1 MGKRLPVENMDF
13 MFHDFL
19 GLFMSEDVFLDL
31 SFDSSET
38 EEEVDYL
45 KRGERLE
52 SLARTIY
59 QRRIGKMTLT
69 DAEQKIYSIS
79 MDETMS
85 YFDIVHKISKS
96 FTRPCLRSMVSSD
109 DEYAKALLDAV
120 SLPSLH
126 IALSF
131 VDEQDSVRGY
141 VCRSLP
147 QNKRTEA
154 SNEPILCVSFEEDGY
169 PSISYHGY
177 KNISHSKKDLAWK
190 CVGNP
195 VRVVD
200 LADFFSSL
208 IIYSQVMKKVSAYI
222 AGDDD
227 AQVDETTLSLKK
239 EVEEYTSTHL
249 LRGIVRICPD
259 ELNLQGVSDVFK
271 YVVRTTDTWAQD
283 VLFRRLVADGMVL
296 DVPCTSPW
304 KWRESLASYGPSIGV
319 RNADNFAACFLFW
332 YDNVFSYH
340 RFLHSTTDIGLFY
353 WGLPQGLHSSRTS
366 KITDS
371 DIMELFK
378 KLFFVVYKEKVEQ
391 KSTLDYYRELESGE
405 HAKSYQLKKAIPKR
419 VLDAME
425 KSLFNEYFGFVEF
438 DDEADTDKAEEIAKE
453 FRALK
458 EKYLRD
464 INSSENAIRFR
475 KLGNHK
481 ALGLYYP
488 SVKCLCVD
496 IHSPESLVHE
506 YGHLIDY
513 TMGGLSDEKDFRM
526 VKAAYVD
533 YLHAQMEENSAVK
546 AVMKGKTK
554 YNLTYYSRSTEVF
567 ARCFELYVSKV
578 LEVNNSIVPQSFNES
593 VYPQTDE
600 FLKLVADYFNAL
612 LHISPKEEE
621 DVLTETV
628 RWLISCPAGDGNFMC
643 RLKNATEK
651 EIRLALKD
659 EKVASQKAKVAKLN
673 AQLRK
678 IACA

>member
-1 MGKRLPVENMDF
+1 MGKKLPVENMDF
-13 MFHDFL
+13 IFHDFF
-19 GLFMSEDVFLDL
+19 GLFMSENAFPDL

-38 EEEVDYL
+38 EEEIDYL

-59 QRRIGKMTLT
+59 QRRIGKMALS

-79 MDETMS
+79 MDETTS

-96 FTRPCLRSMVSSD
+96 FTRPCLRSMESAD

-120 SLPSLH
+120 ALPSLR

-147 QNKRTEA
+147 QNKRAVA
-154 SNEPILCVSFEEDGY
+154 SDEPILCVSFEEDGY
-169 PSISYHGY
+169 PLITYHGY
-177 KNISHSKKDLAWK
+177 KNISHSKKELAWR
-190 CVGNP
+190 CG
-195 VRVVD
+195 VRAVD

-208 IIYSQVMKKVSAYI
+208 IVYSQVMKKISAYM
-222 AGDDD
+222 AGDED
-227 AQVDETTLSLKK
+227 AKTDETTLSLKSV
-239 EVEEYTSTHL
+239 VEEYVSAHL
-249 LRGIVRICPD
+249 LKGIVRISPD
-259 ELNLQGVSDVFK
+259 ELDLKCLADVFR
-271 YVVRTTDTWAQD
+271 YVIRTTEDWAND
-283 VLFRRLVADGMVL
+283 VLFERLITDGAIV
-296 DVPCTSPW
+296 DVPGIPCW
-304 KWRESLASYGPSIGV
+304 NWRTALAVYGPSIGV
-319 RNADNFAACFLFW
+319 KDADSFAACFLFW
-332 YDNVFSYH
+332 YRNVFSYH
-340 RFLHSTTDIGLFY
+340 RFLHSTTDCGLFY
-353 WGLPQGLHSSRTS
+353 WGLPQGWHSRRTS
-366 KITDS
+366 KIVDS

-425 KSLFNEYFGFVEF
+425 KSLFNDYFGFVEF
-438 DDEADTDKAEEIAKE
+438 DDEADIDKAEEIAKE

-458 EKYLRD
+458 EKYLAD
-464 INSSENAIRFR
+464 IDSSENAIRFR

-513 TMGGLSDEKDFRM
+513 TMGGLSDEKGFRTI
-526 VKAAYVD
+526 KTAYVD
-533 YLHAQMEENSAVK
+533 YLHAQMEKDAAVK

-578 LEVNNSIVPQSFNES
+578 LEVNNSIVPQSFSES
-593 VYPQTDE
+593 VYPQTDG
-600 FLKLVADYFNAL
+600 FLKLVADYFNTL

-621 DVLTETV
+621 VDELTETV
-628 RWLISCPAGDGNFMC
+628 RWLISCPAGDGNFMS

-651 EIRLALKD
+651 EIRLALRD
-659 EKVASQKAKVAKLN
+659 EKVASQKAKVTKLN
-673 AQLRK
+673 AQLKR